1 MVKPCPVTAR
11 KAPMSAT
18 AAYTT
23 EFTKRVAGFVM
34 EEKNVAFNVWRRSSS
49 LMVSN
54 FSMFSSS
61 CPYARTTFWFVII
74 SLMNAVWRPRVSDC
88 KRNMA
93 NVFFAMK
100 RATKM
105 ESGVTSTTTSVVQT
119 LTESMKPMVPMIVT
133 TPVNSC
139 EKPIKRPSANW
150 STSAMMRETMSP
162 VSCASR

>member
-1 MVKPCPVTAR
+1 MVKPCPVTAS

-61 CPYARTTFWFVII
+61 CPYACTTFWFVII
-74 SLMNAVWRPRVSDC
+74 SLMNAVCGRVFRTVSGTWRTFSLR
-88 KRNMA
+88 
-93 NVFFAMK
+93 
-100 RATKM
+100 
-105 ESGVTSTTTSVVQT
+105 
-119 LTESMKPMVPMIVT
+119 
-133 TPVNSC
+133 
-139 EKPIKRPSANW
+139 
-150 STSAMMRETMSP
+150 
-162 VSCASR
+162 